1 MLIGNKVI
9 ILETEI
15 IIILIIKNII
25 AMAIKGAIVVD
36 VERCKG
42 CGVCVSVCP
51 KQVIALSKNV
61 NVKGYNYAEMVNGD
75 CIGCASC
82 GMVCPDGVIT
92 VYKAKL

>member
-1 MLIGNKVI
+1 
-9 ILETEI
+9 
-15 IIILIIKNII
+15 
-25 AMAIKGAIVVD
+25 MAIKGAIVID

-75 CIGCASC
+75 CIGCVSC